1 MSYREPFFR
10 VVYDDGDSEDQE
22 GKELEKIVV
31 MTGSST
37 PLDVARCF
45 EFDMDVF
52 SWLYVREFQERLRV
66 AVAQAGIVLPPSWL
80 APGADRTVVVPDAPS
95 SSLRDS
101 DFQAAEMRWQDAL
114 LGVALEGQSAEST
127 HDNYRLPFLKFFI
140 WYTAREYK
148 SWPPEQVAV
157 GRYTAALAEVRRNAH
172 ATWDRFWILRFRR
185 TDVHRPCTTPR
196 S

>member
-1 MSYREPFFR
+1 MILPPESVEALVPLYPFAKLLGKCKPLAEELFLGPKITDGVVHGVALRLTRVSKSFECDGRWRNFEGTVVSYREPFFR

-95 SSLRDS
+95 SSLRDG
-101 DFQAAEMRWQDAL
+101 DF
-114 LGVALEGQSAEST
+114 
-127 HDNYRLPFLKFFI
+127 
-140 WYTAREYK
+140 
-148 SWPPEQVAV
+148 
-157 GRYTAALAEVRRNAH
+157 
-172 ATWDRFWILRFRR
+172 
-185 TDVHRPCTTPR
+185 
-196 S
+196 